1 MDKHIFE
8 LIDTIQKGNKEKITD
23 IPTIFQDQ
31 IKCYGRKAQSEDI
44 QQDLYIFLLHLIN
57 TISLDKMNNTNDK
70 TLISY
75 ISHSIKFK
83 FYKYFKQQ
91 YNQSNTELNFLDEIN
106 YEENPANYIS
116 ENRVFSDL
124 EFLNLL
130 KDLTDKERNV
140 ISNKYK
146 YGLAVSEIAKKNK
159 GSVQAVY
166 KLEKR
171 ALNKLRK
178 LLP

>member
-1 MDKHIFE
+1 
-8 LIDTIQKGNKEKITD
+8 
-23 IPTIFQDQ
+23 
-31 IKCYGRKAQSEDI
+31 
-44 QQDLYIFLLHLIN
+44 
-57 TISLDKMNNTNDK
+57 MNNTNDK

-75 ISHSIKFK
+75 ISHSIKFE

-106 YEENPANYIS
+106 YEENPTNCIS
-116 ENRVFSDL
+116 ENMIFSDL

-140 ISNKYK
+140 IINKYK
-146 YGLAVSEIAKKNK
+146 YGFSTSEIAKKNK
-159 GSVQAVY
+159 VSVQAIY

>member
-1 MDKHIFE
+1 M
-8 LIDTIQKGNKEKITD
+8 TD
-23 IPTIFQDQ
+23 ILTIFQGQ
-31 IKCYGRKAQSEDI
+31 IKSYSRKAQSEDI
-44 QQDLYIFLLHLIN
+44 QQDLYIFLIHLIN

-106 YEENPANYIS
+106 YEENPANCVS
-116 ENRVFSDL
+116 ENVIFSDL

-130 KDLTDKERNV
+130 KDLTAKEKTV
-140 ISNKYK
+140 IILKYK
-146 YGLAVSEIAKKNK
+146 YGFSTSEIAKKNK
-159 GSVQAVY
+159 VSVQAVY
-166 KLEKR
+166 KLEKH

>member
-1 MDKHIFE
+1 M
-8 LIDTIQKGNKEKITD
+8 
-23 IPTIFQDQ
+23 FQGQ
-31 IKCYGRKAQSEDI
+31 IKSYSRKAQSEDI
-44 QQDLYIFLLHLIN
+44 QQDLYIFLIHLIN

-106 YEENPANYIS
+106 YEENPANCVS
-116 ENRVFSDL
+116 ENVIFSDL

-130 KDLTDKERNV
+130 KDLTAKEKTV
-140 ISNKYK
+140 IILKYK
-146 YGLAVSEIAKKNK
+146 YGFSTSEIAKKNK
-159 GSVQAVY
+159 VSVQAVY
-166 KLEKR
+166 KLEKH

>member
-23 IPTIFQDQ
+23 ILTIFQDQ

-44 QQDLYIFLLHLIN
+44 QQDLYIFLFHLIN

-140 ISNKYK
+140 IINKYK
-146 YGLAVSEIAKKNK
+146 YGFSVSEIAKKNK
-159 GSVQAVY
+159 VSV
-166 KLEKR
+166 
-171 ALNKLRK
+171 
-178 LLP
+178 

>member
-1 MDKHIFE
+1 MGKHIFE
-8 LIDTIQKGNKEKITD
+8 
-23 IPTIFQDQ
+23 
-31 IKCYGRKAQSEDI
+31 
-44 QQDLYIFLLHLIN
+44 
-57 TISLDKMNNTNDK
+57 MNNTNDK

-106 YEENPANYIS
+106 YEENPANCVS
-116 ENRVFSDL
+116 ENVIFSDL

-130 KDLTDKERNV
+130 KDLTAKEKTV
-140 ISNKYK
+140 IILKYK
-146 YGLAVSEIAKKNK
+146 YGFSTSEIAKKNK
-159 GSVQAVY
+159 VSVQAVY
-166 KLEKR
+166 KLEKH

>member
-1 MDKHIFE
+1 MGKHIFE
-8 LIDTIQKGNKEKITD
+8 
-23 IPTIFQDQ
+23 
-31 IKCYGRKAQSEDI
+31 
-44 QQDLYIFLLHLIN
+44 
-57 TISLDKMNNTNDK
+57 MNNTNDK

-75 ISHSIKFK
+75 ISHSIKFE

-106 YEENPANYIS
+106 YEENPTNCIS

-140 ISNKYK
+140 IINKYK
-146 YGLAVSEIAKKNK
+146 YGFSVSEIAKKNK
-159 GSVQAVY
+159 VSVQAVY

>member
-1 MDKHIFE
+1 
-8 LIDTIQKGNKEKITD
+8 
-23 IPTIFQDQ
+23 
-31 IKCYGRKAQSEDI
+31 
-44 QQDLYIFLLHLIN
+44 
-57 TISLDKMNNTNDK
+57 MNNTNDK

-106 YEENPANYIS
+106 YEENPANCVS
-116 ENRVFSDL
+116 ENVIFSDL

-130 KDLTDKERNV
+130 KDLTAKEKTV
-140 ISNKYK
+140 IILKYK
-146 YGLAVSEIAKKNK
+146 YGFSTSEIAKKNK
-159 GSVQAVY
+159 VSVQAVY
-166 KLEKR
+166 KLEKH

>member
-23 IPTIFQDQ
+23 ILTIFQGQ
-31 IKCYGRKAQSEDI
+31 IKSYSRKAQSEDI
-44 QQDLYIFLLHLIN
+44 QQDLYIFLIHLIN

-106 YEENPANYIS
+106 YEENPANCVS
-116 ENRVFSDL
+116 ENVIFSDL

-130 KDLTDKERNV
+130 KDLTAKEKTV
-140 ISNKYK
+140 IILKYK
-146 YGLAVSEIAKKNK
+146 YGFSTSEIAKKYK
-159 GSVQAVY
+159 VSVQAVY
-166 KLEKR
+166 KLEKH